1 MSSRNLIVTEKRK
14 AIRSSPYFFSVSGKS
29 MAFFIFFSANNESQS
44 CYFVVSRTLTP
55 TAFLKRVPFVQAENL
70 LCLSSYLSYYHSMNS
85 FIITVYVIEVT
96 APLSET

>member
-1 MSSRNLIVTEKRK
+1 
-14 AIRSSPYFFSVSGKS
+14 